1 MCIRDSEVTGEE
13 QAVHKENDMTHKPSL
28 KMLVG
33 AVMVAILVGCASVP
47 PRELVQQNDHAGL
60 TAWYQEEAGALR
72 VQAEEMRQMGKY
84 YEKYTPKQG
93 QQSNLV
99 QHCQNL
105 VEKYTKAAEELD
117 GLAKLHAEER
127 KTPSFLLSKR
137 VSRRGDILQRC
148 LHSEV
153 KSQHQF
159 GIQGYGIVMV

>member
-1 MCIRDSEVTGEE
+1 
-13 QAVHKENDMTHKPSL
+13 MTHKPSL

-93 QQSNLV
+93 QQSSLV

-117 GLAKLHAEER
+117 ALAKLHAEQG
-127 KTPSFLLSKR
+127 KT
-137 VSRRGDILQRC
+137 Q
-148 LHSEV
+148 
-153 KSQHQF
+153 
-159 GIQGYGIVMV
+159 